1 MPYLPAYIAP
11 SRFTDPVA
19 ALAKAREI
27 YAASLAHLRDAMQ
40 RFVAGE
46 TLPSHVRAFYPFVRV
61 QTDTVSR
68 QSSADSARLSFGF
81 VAGPGRFET
90 TLTRP
95 DLYAEYYLEQFKLL
109 LENHQVA
116 LEVGTS
122 AQPIPVHFSFAEHDH
137 IEGNLSPE
145 RRQLM
150 RDVFDLPDLAAM
162 DDGIANGTYQPR
174 PGEAQPL
181 SLFTAPRVDYSLQR
195 LRHYTGTAP
204 EHFQNFVLFTNY
216 QFYIDEF
223 VRLGHEAMSDPK
235 GEYASFIE
243 PGNVLTRRKDLQ
255 AHPGGELGNV
265 PPPDR
270 SKAECGPLGGQG
282 AHAVDDHGGNVPP
295 PDRSKAE
302 CGPLGGQGA
311 HAVDDRG
318 GKAPPRLPQ
327 MPAYHLV
334 RADRSGITMVNIGVG
349 PANAKTIT
357 DHIAV
362 LRPHAWIMLGHCAGL
377 RNTQQLGDYVLAHG
391 YVREDHVLDEE
402 LPLWVPIPAL
412 AEIQVALEA
421 AVSDVTQ
428 MSGPEL
434 KRIMRTGTV
443 ASTDNR
449 NWELLPDNGPQR
461 RFSQS
466 RAVALDMESA
476 TIAANGFRFRVPY
489 GTLLCVS
496 DKPLHGE
503 IKLPGMANHFYRERV
518 DQHLRI
524 GIRAIELLRAQGIDQ
539 LHSRKLR
546 SFAEVAFQ

>member
-1 MPYLPAYIAP
+1 MPNLPP
-11 SRFTDPVA
+11 FVPPQRFTDA
-19 ALAKAREI
+19 ASALAQVTRI
-27 YAASLAHLRDAMQ
+27 YDGSIHHLRQAMQDFVGGADAM
-40 RFVAGE
+40 G
-46 TLPSHVRAFYPFVRV
+46 HVRACYPMVRIH
-61 QTDTVSR
+61 TDTVSR
-68 QSSADSARLSFGF
+68 TISPESARLSYGF

-95 DLYAEYYLEQFKLL
+95 DLYSHYYLNQFNLL
-109 LENHQVA
+109 LQNHGVE

-122 AQPIPVHFSFAEHDH
+122 SQPIPVHFSFAENDH
-137 IEGNLSPE
+137 VEGNLTAQ
-145 RRQLM
+145 RRTRM

-174 PGEAQPL
+174 AGEPEPL
-181 SLFTAPRVDYSLQR
+181 SLFTAPRVDYSLHR
-195 LRHYTGTAP
+195 LRHYTGTSP

-223 VRLGHEAMSDPK
+223 IALGHAAMADPTS
-235 GEYASFIE
+235 EYIAFIQ
-243 PGNVLTRRKDLQ
+243 PGNVVTRRVGLEAEPAD
-255 AHPGGELGNV
+255 ALG
-265 PPPDR
+265 
-270 SKAECGPLGGQG
+270 KE
-282 AHAVDDHGGNVPP
+282 
-295 PDRSKAE
+295 
-302 CGPLGGQGA
+302 
-311 HAVDDRG
+311 
-318 GKAPPRLPQ
+318 PPRLPQ
-327 MPAYHLV
+327 MPGYHLV
-334 RADRSGITMVNIGVG
+334 RADNAGITMVNIGVG
-349 PANAKTIT
+349 PANAKNIT

-377 RNTQQLGDYVLAHG
+377 RTTQQLGDYVLAHG

-412 AEIQVALEA
+412 AEIQVALEQ
-421 AVSDVTQ
+421 AVADVTQ
-428 MSGPEL
+428 IKGAAL
-434 KRIMRTGTV
+434 KSIMRTGTV

-449 NWELLPDNGPQR
+449 NWELLPDNQPQR

-466 RAVALDMESA
+466 RAIALDMESA

-524 GIRAIELLRAQGIDQ
+524 GMRAIELLRAQGTEQ

-546 SFAEVAFQ
+546 SFSEVAFQ

>member
-1 MPYLPAYIAP
+1 MSSPPFIAP
-11 SRFTDPVA
+11 TRHDDPA
-19 ALAKAREI
+19 SALAQVRAIYDQSIGWLRE
-27 YAASLAHLRDAMQ
+27 ALQ

-46 TLPSHVRAFYPFVRV
+46 AFSQHVRGCYPFVRV
-61 QTDTVSR
+61 RTDTVAR
-68 QSSADSARLSFGF
+68 ADSRLSYGF
-81 VAGPGRFET
+81 VAGPGSYET

-95 DLYAEYYLEQFKLL
+95 DLFGDYYLEQFRLL
-109 LENHQVA
+109 LKNHHVS

-122 AQPIPVHFSFAEHDH
+122 AQPIPVHFSFAENDH
-137 IEGNLSPE
+137 IEGSMSAE
-145 RRQLM
+145 RRLLM
-150 RDVFDLPDLAAM
+150 RDVFDLPDLNAM
-162 DDGIANGTYQPR
+162 DDGIANGTHAPR
-174 PGEAQPL
+174 PGEALPL
-181 SLFTAPRVDYSLQR
+181 ALFTAPRVDYSLRR
-195 LRHYTGTAP
+195 LRHYTGTDP

-223 VRLGHEAMSDPK
+223 VQLGHALMQQAD
-235 GEYASFIE
+235 GEYDAFVE
-243 PGNVLTRRKDLQ
+243 PGNVVTLRG
-255 AHPGGELGNV
+255 AAA
-265 PPPDR
+265 PPP
-270 SKAECGPLGGQG
+270 G
-282 AHAVDDHGGNVPP
+282 AA
-295 PDRSKAE
+295 
-302 CGPLGGQGA
+302 
-311 HAVDDRG
+311 
-318 GKAPPRLPQ
+318 PRLPQ
-327 MPAYHLV
+327 MPAYHL
-334 RADRSGITMVNIGVG
+334 RRGDGAGITMVNIGVG

-402 LPLWVPIPAL
+402 LPLWIPIPPL
-412 AEIQVALEA
+412 AEVQLALEA
-421 AVSDVTQ
+421 AVEEITRLE
-428 MSGPEL
+428 GYEL

-449 NWELLPDNGPQR
+449 NWELLPSRDAASTPER

-466 RAVALDMESA
+466 RAIALDMESA

-503 IKLPGMANHFYRERV
+503 IKLPGMANQFYRERV

-524 GIRAIELLRAQGIDQ
+524 GMRAVELLRRGGVDR

>member
-1 MPYLPAYIAP
+1 MPNLPPFIAP
-11 SRFTDPVA
+11 TRFTDAAA
-19 ALAKAREI
+19 ALAQVALI
-27 YAASLAHLRDAMQ
+27 YDSSIGHLREAMH
-40 RFVAGE
+40 RFVAGDDSL
-46 TLPSHVRAFYPFVRV
+46 THVRACYPLVRIH
-61 QTDTVSR
+61 TDTVSR
-68 QSSADSARLSFGF
+68 AATAELARLSYGF

-95 DLYAEYYLEQFKLL
+95 DLYRSYYLEQFRLVL
-109 LENHQVA
+109 QNHNVE

-122 AQPIPVHFSFAEHDH
+122 TQPIPVHFSFAEHDH
-137 IEGNLSPE
+137 VEGSMSAE
-145 RRQLM
+145 RRMRM

-162 DDGIANGTYQPR
+162 DDGIANGTYEPKA
-174 PGEAQPL
+174 GEPQPL
-181 SLFTAPRVDYSLQR
+181 SLFTAPRVDYSLHR
-195 LRHYTGTAP
+195 LRHYTGTGP

-223 VRLGHEAMSDPK
+223 IALGRAAMADPK
-235 GEYASFIE
+235 SEYIAFIE
-243 PGNVLTRRKDLQ
+243 PGNVVTRRVGL
-255 AHPGGELGNV
+255 APE
-265 PPPDR
+265 
-270 SKAECGPLGGQG
+270 
-282 AHAVDDHGGNVPP
+282 AVD
-295 PDRSKAE
+295 A
-302 CGPLGGQGA
+302 LG
-311 HAVDDRG
+311 
-318 GKAPPRLPQ
+318 KEPPRLPQ
-327 MPAYHLV
+327 MPGYHLV
-334 RADRSGITMVNIGVG
+334 RADRAGITMVNIGVG
-349 PANAKTIT
+349 PANAKNIT

-377 RNTQQLGDYVLAHG
+377 RNSQQLGDYVLAHG

-412 AEIQVALEA
+412 AEIQVALEQ
-421 AVSDVTQ
+421 AVADVTQ
-428 MSGPEL
+428 VKGAAL
-434 KRIMRTGTV
+434 KSIMRTGTV

-449 NWELLPDNGPQR
+449 NWELLPDNQPQR

-524 GIRAIELLRAQGIDQ
+524 GMRAVELLRAQGVDQ

>member
-1 MPYLPAYIAP
+1 MPTLPPFIAP
-11 SRFTDPVA
+11 TRFTDPAA
-19 ALAKAREI
+19 ALAQVVRI
-27 YAASLAHLRDAMQ
+27 YDNSIVHLRQAMQ
-40 RFVAGE
+40 RFVAGDDSVE
-46 TLPSHVRAFYPFVRV
+46 SVRACYPLVRMH
-61 QTDTVSR
+61 TESVSL
-68 QSSADSARLSFGF
+68 QGGQDAAGLSYGF

-95 DLYAEYYLEQFKLL
+95 DLYQAYYLEQFRLL
-109 LENHQVA
+109 LKNHGA
-116 LEVGTS
+116 ELEIGTS
-122 AQPIPVHFSFAEHDH
+122 NQPIPVHFSFAENDH
-137 IEGNLSPE
+137 VEGSMDAA
-145 RRQLM
+145 RRARM
-150 RDVFDLPDLAAM
+150 RDVFDLPDLASM
-162 DDGIANGTYQPR
+162 DDGIANGTFEPK
-174 PGEAQPL
+174 PGEAMPL
-181 SLFTAPRVDYSLQR
+181 SLFTAPRVDYSLHR

-223 VRLGHEAMSDPK
+223 IALGRAAMDDTRSD
-235 GEYASFIE
+235 YTAFIE
-243 PGNVLTRRKDLQ
+243 PGNVVTHRIGRAMTAQ
-255 AHPGGELGNV
+255 A
-265 PPPDR
+265 
-270 SKAECGPLGGQG
+270 AQG
-282 AHAVDDHGGNVPP
+282 I
-295 PDRSKAE
+295 
-302 CGPLGGQGA
+302 
-311 HAVDDRG
+311 
-318 GKAPPRLPQ
+318 APPRLPQ
-327 MPAYHLV
+327 MPGYHLV
-334 RADRSGITMVNIGVG
+334 RSDGSGITMVNIGVG
-349 PANAKTIT
+349 PANAKNIT

-412 AEIQVALEA
+412 AEIQLALEQ
-421 AVSDVTQ
+421 AVADVTHLQ
-428 MSGPEL
+428 GAAL
-434 KRIMRTGTV
+434 KSILRTGTV

-449 NWELLPDNGPQR
+449 NWELLPNNQPQR

-524 GIRAIELLRAQGIDQ
+524 GMRAIELLRERGLNQ

>member
-1 MPYLPAYIAP
+1 MDMQNTPMSHPAPHSPPFIAP
-11 SRFTDPVA
+11 ARYSSAAD
-19 ALAKAREI
+19 ALAQAQRI
-27 YAASLAHLRDAMQ
+27 YQNGVNHLREAL
-40 RFVAGE
+40 REFVSGYDF
-46 TLPSHVRAFYPFVRV
+46 PGHVRACYPFVRL

-68 QSSADSARLSFGF
+68 VPGSEGTADRHLSFGF
-81 VAGPGRFET
+81 VAGPGTYET

-95 DLYAEYYLEQFKLL
+95 DLYGNYYLEQFTLL
-109 LENHQVA
+109 LQNHGVE

-122 AQPIPVHFSFAEHDH
+122 TQPIPVYFSLADNDTV
-137 IEGNLSPE
+137 EGSLTQE
-145 RRQLM
+145 RRQLL

-162 DDGIANGTYQPR
+162 DDGIANGTWEPR
-174 PGEAQPL
+174 SGQAQPL

-204 EHFQNFVLFTNY
+204 DWFQNFVLFTNY

-223 VRLGHEAMSDPK
+223 VRLGHEAMRDP
-235 GEYASFIE
+235 GSEYVAFVE
-243 PGNVLTRRKDLQ
+243 PGNVVTRRVGM
-255 AHPGGELGNV
+255 P
-265 PPPDR
+265 
-270 SKAECGPLGGQG
+270 AEAGDAAG
-282 AHAVDDHGGNVPP
+282 AP
-295 PDRSKAE
+295 
-302 CGPLGGQGA
+302 
-311 HAVDDRG
+311 
-318 GKAPPRLPQ
+318 PPRLPQ
-327 MPAYHLV
+327 MPAYHLM
-334 RADRSGITMVNIGVG
+334 RADRGGITMVNIGVG
-349 PANAKTIT
+349 PANAKNIT

-362 LRPHAWIMLGHCAGL
+362 LRPHAWVMLGHCAGL
-377 RNTQQLGDYVLAHG
+377 RNSQQLGDYVLAHG

-412 AEIQVALEA
+412 AEVQLALEH
-421 AVSDVTQ
+421 AVQDVTQ
-428 MSGPEL
+428 CKGPEL

-449 NWELLPDNGPQR
+449 NWELLPDNTPQR

-524 GIRAIELLRAQGIDQ
+524 GIRAMELLRDAGVWQ

>member
-1 MPYLPAYIAP
+1 MPYLPAFIAP
-11 SRFTDPVA
+11 SRFTDPAA
-19 ALAKAREI
+19 ALAQVQHI
-27 YAASLAHLRDAMQ
+27 YQQQIDHLRHAMQ
-40 RFVAGE
+40 RFVAGD
-46 TLPSHVRAFYPFVRV
+46 TLPGHVRACYPFVRV
-61 QTDTVSR
+61 HTETVAR
-68 QSSADSARLSFGF
+68 ASSAPLESAHLSYGF

-95 DLYAEYYLEQFKLL
+95 DLYGDYYLEQFRLL
-109 LENHQVA
+109 LQNHQVE

-122 AQPIPVHFSFAEHDH
+122 TQPIPVHFSFAEHDH
-137 IEGNLSPE
+137 VEGSMSAE
-145 RRQLM
+145 RRMLM
-150 RDVFDLPDLAAM
+150 RDVFDLPDLASM
-162 DDGIANGTYQPR
+162 DDGIANGTYEPKA
-174 PGEAQPL
+174 GEPQPL
-181 SLFTAPRVDYSLQR
+181 SLFTAPRVDYSLHR

-204 EHFQNFVLFTNY
+204 EWFQNFVLFTNY

-223 VRLGHEAMSDPK
+223 VRMGHEAMADPHS
-235 GEYASFIE
+235 EYVAFIE
-243 PGNVLTRRKDLQ
+243 PGNVVTRRTGLAAEALD
-255 AHPGGELGNV
+255 ALGV
-265 PPPDR
+265 P
-270 SKAECGPLGGQG
+270 
-282 AHAVDDHGGNVPP
+282 
-295 PDRSKAE
+295 
-302 CGPLGGQGA
+302 
-311 HAVDDRG
+311 
-318 GKAPPRLPQ
+318 PPRLPQ

-334 RADRSGITMVNIGVG
+334 RADNRGITMVNIGVG
-349 PANAKTIT
+349 PANAKNIT

-377 RNTQQLGDYVLAHG
+377 RNSQQLGDYVLAHG

-421 AVSDVTQ
+421 AVADVTQ
-428 MSGPEL
+428 MKGTAL
-434 KRIMRTGTV
+434 KNIMRTGTV

-449 NWELLPDNGPQR
+449 NWELLPNNQPQR

-524 GIRAIELLRAQGIDQ
+524 GIRAIELLRAQGVDQ

>member
-1 MPYLPAYIAP
+1 MALSPDFFAP
-11 SRFTDPVA
+11 TRFNDPRA
-19 ALAKAREI
+19 AVEQVRRI
-27 YAASLAHLRDAMQ
+27 YDASINVLRDGLHS
-40 RFVAGE
+40 FVTSGKA
-46 TLPSHVRAFYPFVRV
+46 SQKVRACYPFARV
-61 QTDTVSR
+61 HTDTV
-68 QSSADSARLSFGF
+68 ARPRSKLAYGF
-81 VAGPGRFET
+81 VAGAGSFET

-95 DLYAEYYLEQFKLL
+95 DLFAKYYEEQFALL
-109 LENHQVA
+109 IKNHGVSI
-116 LEVGTS
+116 EIGTS

-137 IEGNLSPE
+137 VEGSLSAE
-145 RRQLM
+145 RRSLM
-150 RDVFDLPDLAAM
+150 RDLFDLPDLSAM
-162 DDGIANGTYQPR
+162 DDGIANGTFEAA
-174 PGEAQPL
+174 PGQSQPL
-181 SLFTAPRVDYSLQR
+181 ALFTGPRVDYSLHR
-195 LRHYTGTAP
+195 LRHYTGTGP

-223 VRLGHEAMSDPK
+223 VSMGHRLMQDTAQ
-235 GEYASFIE
+235 EYVAFVE
-243 PGNVLTRRKDLQ
+243 PGNVITRRKDI
-255 AHPGGELGNV
+255 AAKAGDELG
-265 PPPDR
+265 R
-270 SKAECGPLGGQG
+270 
-282 AHAVDDHGGNVPP
+282 
-295 PDRSKAE
+295 
-302 CGPLGGQGA
+302 
-311 HAVDDRG
+311 
-318 GKAPPRLPQ
+318 APPRLPQ

-334 RADRSGITMVNIGVG
+334 RADGSGISMVNIGVG

-362 LRPHAWIMLGHCAGL
+362 LRPHAWVMLGHCAGL
-377 RNTQQLGDYVLAHG
+377 RTSQQLGDYVLAHA
-391 YVREDHVLDEE
+391 YVREDHVLDED
-402 LPLWVPIPAL
+402 LPLWVPIPPL
-412 AEIQVALEA
+412 AEVQVAIQEA
-421 AVSDVTQ
+421 VAEVTQ
-428 MSGPEL
+428 LKGYDL

-449 NWELLPDNGPQR
+449 NWELLPHRTPER

-524 GIRAIELLRAQGIDQ
+524 GIRALELLREQGVDQ

>member
-1 MPYLPAYIAP
+1 MAYLPPFIAP
-11 SRFTDPVA
+11 SQFTDPAA

-27 YAASLAHLRDAMQ
+27 YDSSLAHLREAMQ

-46 TLPSHVRAFYPFVRV
+46 TLPGHVRACYPFVRV

-68 QSSADSARLSFGF
+68 LNSADAAHLSYGF

-90 TLTRP
+90 TLSRP
-95 DLYAEYYLEQFKLL
+95 DLYGDYYLEQFTLL
-109 LENHQVA
+109 LQNHGVE
-116 LEVGTS
+116 LEIGTS
-122 AQPIPVHFSFAEHDH
+122 AQPIPVHFSFAENDH
-137 IEGNLSPE
+137 IEGTLSAE

-162 DDGIANGTYQPR
+162 DDGIANGTYVPH
-174 PGEAQPL
+174 PGDALPL
-181 SLFTAPRVDYSLQR
+181 SLFTAPRVDYSLHR

-223 VRLGHEAMSDPK
+223 VRMGHEAMNDPK
-235 GEYASFIE
+235 SAYVAFIE
-243 PGNVLTRRKDLQ
+243 PGNVVTRRVGLGAEAGD
-255 AHPGGELGNV
+255 EL
-265 PPPDR
+265 
-270 SKAECGPLGGQG
+270 
-282 AHAVDDHGGNVPP
+282 
-295 PDRSKAE
+295 
-302 CGPLGGQGA
+302 
-311 HAVDDRG
+311 

-421 AVSDVTQ
+421 AVSQVTQ
-428 MSGPEL
+428 LSGPEL
-434 KRIMRTGTV
+434 KRVMRTGTV

-524 GIRAIELLRAQGIDQ
+524 GIRAIELLREQGINQ